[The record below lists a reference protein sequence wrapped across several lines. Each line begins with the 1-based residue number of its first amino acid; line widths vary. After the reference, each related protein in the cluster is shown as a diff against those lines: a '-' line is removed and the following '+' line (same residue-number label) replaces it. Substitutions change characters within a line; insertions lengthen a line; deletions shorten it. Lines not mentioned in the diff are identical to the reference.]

1 MLFQSGKYCDILIH
15 QKVVLGFVEA
25 TEYHLVR
32 IRDTGDTHLDIA
44 CTDLPH
50 ALELWTAIERS
61 PEVKIVVNVNDY
73 IHIENTLDTVK
84 EETFP
89 CPHCIDGYA
98 WPNEEQRDFH
108 ITYTHR
114 DEFAD
119 CKHRPIA
126 KEDCNPGEFDLE
138 EMA

>member
-1 MLFQSGKYCDILIH
+1 MIFQSGKYCDILADR
-15 QKVVLGFVEA
+15 VE
-25 TEYHLVR
+25 EDVSIFSLR
-32 IRDTGDTHLDIA
+32 IRDKGQDTHLGIWA
-44 CTDLPH
+44 TDLSH

-61 PEVKIVVNVNDY
+61 PEVKLVVNVNDY
-73 IHIENTLDTVK
+73 IVK
-84 EETFP
+84 GETFP
-89 CPHCIDGYA
+89 CPYCEDGYP

-119 CKHRPIA
+119 CKHR
-126 KEDCNPGEFDLE
+126 EFDLE